1 MPEKMLT
8 VAGDTRVACVIFGVQ
23 SDSDVVGVV
32 GVFCCKL
39 YATSYFKLNA
49 NKINL
54 NIIFWEIFEFFCNRD
69 VAIYLLKSLASI
81 LIVVNDSLDNSNL

>member
-39 YATSYFKLNA
+39 YATSYFKSNA

-54 NIIFWEIFEFFCNRD
+54 NNFGFVNLCKLILEIFEFFCNRSD
-69 VAIYLLKSLASI
+69 LLI
-81 LIVVNDSLDNSNL
+81 GITRFDIDRRQ